1 MGDKPR
7 SVTLLRLLPA
17 VAGLALRAY
26 SGYALA
32 TGRIISTWGN
42 TSTRPDFFYWLTLGA
57 LVLIGA
63 GNLFFAV
70 GTRRKP

>member
-1 MGDKPR
+1 
-7 SVTLLRLLPA
+7 
-17 VAGLALRAY
+17 LALLAY